1 MIKRFITPMLA
12 VAVIVLAGGL
22 AACSQPPLPKDHF
35 YRVLISPPQAGMA
48 AKTAPRFK
56 GGLEVARFA
65 VEGITAKLPIVYSD
79 AANPNEVMAYTYH
92 MWTEAPEAMV
102 SEQLVNYLRA
112 AKIADTVVTP
122 EARINAAYVVSGRI
136 KRFERIIIGAASKGL
151 VFLELGLRERKSNKL
166 LYMNTY
172 RAEIKA
178 SEDGVGG
185 AVAAL
190 NKGVAQIFAR
200 FTADIADIADIAGK

>member
-12 VAVIVLAGGL
+12 VAAIIGASGL
-22 AACSQPPLPKDHF
+22 AACSQPPLPKDNF
-35 YRVLISPPQAGMA
+35 YRILISPPRITKA
-48 AKTAPRFK
+48 ARSAPRYK
-56 GGLEVARFA
+56 GNLEVARFA
-65 VEGITAKLPIVYSD
+65 AEGITAKLPIVYSA

-92 MWTEAPEAMV
+92 MWTEAPEAML

-112 AKIADTVVTP
+112 AKVADRVVTP
-122 EARINAAYVVSGRI
+122 ESRIDAAYIVSGRI
-136 KRFERIIIGAASKGL
+136 KRFERITGATSKGL
-151 VFLELGLRERKSNKL
+151 VFLELSLRESKNNKL
-166 LYMNTY
+166 VYMNTY
-172 RAEIKA
+172 RAEIDA

-200 FTADIADIADIAGK
+200 FTADIAGK

>member
-1 MIKRFITPMLA
+1 MIKRFIAPTLA
-12 VAVIVLAGGL
+12 VVVIVLAGGL

-35 YRVLISPPQAGMA
+35 YRVLISPPQTDKADKAG
-48 AKTAPRFK
+48 PRFK

-92 MWTEAPEAMV
+92 MWTEAPEAML
-102 SEQLVNYLRA
+102 SGQLVNYLRA
-112 AKIADTVVTP
+112 AGVADTVVTP
-122 EARINAAYVVSGRI
+122 EARIDAAYVVSGRI
-136 KRFERIIIGAASKGL
+136 KRFERIIGAASKGL
-151 VFLELGLRERKSNKL
+151 VFLELSLRERKNNKL
-166 LYMNTY
+166 IYMNPY

-200 FTADIADIADIAGK
+200 FTADITGK